1 MEMQTKI
8 ADTRKENNYYARM
21 CEKRIA
27 SARIFP
33 HLGEKG
39 EAYSQY
45 VQGVKLNAFKVKTV
59 QRG

>member
-8 ADTRKENNYYARM
+8 AETRKENNYYARM
-21 CEKRIA
+21 CDKRIA

-45 VQGVKLNAFKVKTV
+45 VQGVKLRSFKVKAE